1 MSVLDRAVVRV
12 ISTLVPLIDSAVVV
26 SVVVPTFT
34 VILVRSTPPM
44 ASLKTRMICEPSS
57 VVLGA
62 LSPLVTSVGFTPSTL
77 WLAEASTA
85 AWVRTASFVASAVDL
100 IVPPLASSLLAS
112 IERPSVSSSLAAT
125 VYPENTSAAPGLP
138 EL

>member
-1 MSVLDRAVVRV
+1 M

-26 SVVVPTFT
+26 TVVVPTFT
-34 VILVRSTPPM
+34 VILVRSTPPIF
-44 ASLKTRMICEPSS
+44 SLKTRMICEPSS

-77 WLAEASTA
+77 WFAEAATA
-85 AWVRTASFVASAVDL
+85 AWVRTAATVASAVCW
-100 IVPPLASSLLAS
+100 IVPPLASSLFAS
-112 IERPSVSSSLAAT
+112 IERPSVSSSFAAT
-125 VYPENTSAAPGLP
+125 VYPENTSAVPGLP